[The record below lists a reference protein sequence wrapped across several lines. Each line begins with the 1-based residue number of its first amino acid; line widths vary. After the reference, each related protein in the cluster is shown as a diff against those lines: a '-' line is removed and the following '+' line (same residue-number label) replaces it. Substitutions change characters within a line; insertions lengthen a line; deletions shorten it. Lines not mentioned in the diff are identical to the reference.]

1 MDLRRN
7 QIIYTPHGFAF
18 VKSVRSLNKTLE
30 GLMPVITSTRK
41 KSRMSIIKPKENAES
56 KMNTCSQTDVKNNT
70 KEYTDT
76 SGYDFNFD
84 FGEVFLLFEKIAKI
98 DENKL
103 KVDDDGL
110 IEVLMMDGS
119 HGYITPK

>member
-1 MDLRRN
+1 
-7 QIIYTPHGFAF
+7 
-18 VKSVRSLNKTLE
+18 
-30 GLMPVITSTRK
+30 MPVITSTRK